1 MKKLLLLLP
10 IVLTACQTVSEVMP
24 VGKDS
29 YMVGANARGGMISDA
44 ELTALSLR
52 RANEWC
58 AAQNKQMELTNSSNS
73 GYQGFTPQ
81 QSQVMFK
88 CVDKS

>member
-29 YMVGANARGGMISDA
+29 YMVGANVRGGFVSDA
-44 ELTALSLR
+44 EVTAMSVR

-58 AAQNKQMELTNSSNS
+58 AAQNKRMELGNSSNS
-73 GYQGFTPQ
+73 GTQGWTPQ
-81 QSQVMFK
+81 QSQILFK
-88 CVDKS
+88 CVDKT